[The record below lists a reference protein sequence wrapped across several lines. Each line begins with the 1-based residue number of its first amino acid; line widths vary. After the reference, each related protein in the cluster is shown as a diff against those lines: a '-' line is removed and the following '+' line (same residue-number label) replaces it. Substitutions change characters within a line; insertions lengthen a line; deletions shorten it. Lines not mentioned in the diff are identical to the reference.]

1 VTSGSVLRRLAAAGV
16 ATLALLV
23 AGCGGE
29 DATNEDFQVDV
40 VAARDRVDD
49 GLEQVT
55 NASSVED
62 LLARLRIAAAEVRG
76 AADDVDEADA
86 PDDLGDEKRRL
97 ATTLRSFSEEI
108 ASTVDTLSEL
118 EGAAAETQGLDFD
131 GWIQTQKRLAE
142 LRAAGIEVPNLE
154 RH

>member
-16 ATLALLV
+16 ATFALLA

-86 PDDLGDEKRRL
+86 PDDLGDEKQRL
-97 ATTLRSFSEEI
+97 ANTLRSFSEEI
-108 ASTVDTLSEL
+108 ASTVNTLSEL

-142 LRAAGIEVPNLE
+142 LRAAGIEVPDLE